1 MIEWSFVARH
11 AIWICGAAVALAA
24 WSLGRVENFNTT
36 CRTAI
41 RLGAAL
47 FCIGLGLLTP
57 LWHAVIWM
65 ALALF
70 ACVDAWRVFEWH
82 RQRL

>member
-1 MIEWSFVARH
+1 VIEWGFVARN
-11 AIWICGAAVALAA
+11 ALWIFGAAIMLAA
-24 WSLGRVENFNTT
+24 WSFGRVETLNAPG
-36 CRTAI
+36 RAAI

-57 LWHAVIWM
+57 LWQAVLWM
-65 ALALF
+65 ALAVV

-82 RQRL
+82 RQRT

>member
-1 MIEWSFVARH
+1 MIEWGFVARH
-11 AIWICGAAVALAA
+11 ALWIFGAAIALAA
-24 WSLGRVENFNTT
+24 RSFGRVETFNAS

-57 LWHAVIWM
+57 LWQAFIWM

-70 ACVDAWRVFEWH
+70 ACIEAWREFEWH
-82 RQRL
+82 RRRP

>member
-1 MIEWSFVARH
+1 MIEWGFVARH
-11 AIWICGAAVALAA
+11 ALWICGAAVALAA
-24 WSLGRVENFNTT
+24 WSFGRVEAFSPT
-36 CRTAI
+36 CRAAL

-57 LWHAVIWM
+57 LWQALIWM
-65 ALALF
+65 ALAAF

-82 RQRL
+82 RQQP